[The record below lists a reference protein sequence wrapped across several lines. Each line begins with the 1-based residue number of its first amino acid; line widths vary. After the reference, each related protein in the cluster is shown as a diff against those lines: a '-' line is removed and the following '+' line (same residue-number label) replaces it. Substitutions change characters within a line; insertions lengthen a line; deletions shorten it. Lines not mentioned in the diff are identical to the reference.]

1 MLCFGL
7 DQHGN
12 SHATTVTAQAIPSL
26 TWFNSYHAYADH
38 VKFFTDLSAGFPQN
52 SEIFNV
58 GTSSQGRNIFGIHL
72 WGSGGKGSK
81 PAVYF
86 HGSVHAREWIAG
98 MVSSQFGARGNT
110 REHLQTADID

>member
-38 VKFFTDLSAGFPQN
+38 VKFFTDLSAAFPQN

-98 MVSSQFGARGNT
+98 MVSSP
-110 REHLQTADID
+110 